1 MLNRFYESRQ
11 SLFLF
16 STLLLMVSFA
26 LSAVAVFGTISRDVH
41 YLAFLP
47 PGFMFFVSA
56 LFGFLVLADEEASE
70 EASMAKRKAFFSI
83 EAATALFA
91 LLLLPL
97 CWWFVAQAV

>member
-26 LSAVAVFGTISRDVH
+26 LSAVAVFGTISRDIH

-47 PGFMFFVSA
+47 PGFMVFRERLVWFFGA
-56 LFGFLVLADEEASE
+56 G
-70 EASMAKRKAFFSI
+70 R
-83 EAATALFA
+83 
-91 LLLLPL
+91 
-97 CWWFVAQAV
+97 

>member
-47 PGFMFFVSA
+47 PGFRTS
-56 LFGFLVLADEEASE
+56 GSPTTGSRTPADEA
-70 EASMAKRKAFFSI
+70 ASMVKRKAFFSI